1 MIVWTENATV
11 DLKQLKKK
19 SFHITDNTLQHT
31 GCHGQRTYMISFY
44 LHIDVL

>member
-19 SFHITDNTLQHT
+19 EVFISQTIHFNIPVVMDKE
-31 GCHGQRTYMISFY
+31 RT
-44 LHIDVL
+44 